1 MGFTYAK
8 YAVYAA
14 ILFSGM
20 VMGGSTSL
28 ADRQSVETSKPKSE
42 YRQLAQKQLSDAK
55 LIKNGIKFARRKGC
69 ISCHSLDGK
78 RKPGPTWKSLF
89 GSKRKLNSGNVV
101 VADEAYIRRS
111 IFDPRAEVVK
121 GYPRSLMPK
130 GLRQKLS
137 DEQVEAIIVLIK
149 SIR

>member
-1 MGFTYAK
+1 MSFTR

-14 ILFSGM
+14 ILFAGM
-20 VMGGSTSL
+20 VIGDSTSL
-28 ADRQSVETSKPKSE
+28 ADRQSVETGKPKSE

-55 LIKNGIKFARRKGC
+55 LIKNGIKFARR
-69 ISCHSLDGK
+69 
-78 RKPGPTWKSLF
+78 
-89 GSKRKLNSGNVV
+89 KRKLNSGNVV